1 MVGMM
6 SGVSQLSVEGGRSGM
21 RGGVRGGYDVWSAS
35 CLCVCGGGGGRE
47 VWGEGRV

>member
-1 MVGMM
+1 
-6 SGVSQLSVEGGRSGM
+6 M

-35 CLCVCGGGGGRE
+35 CLCVCGGGRE